1 MDQGKEVEE
10 SADTGSTHFL
20 VGVTSK
26 RKRQWKE
33 FVKNRTKSE
42 KRLALAVTL
51 ISAFALACF
60 ISLIVIVSNR
70 PKDLCYTT
78 QCIKTASMLL
88 DSLDTRHDPCDDFY
102 KFTCGKWAEAHLAQ
116 SNTNS
121 WFSDRTR
128 YLSSKMESVLSE
140 NATSSDPLPVVYAKS
155 LFASCMDTN
164 KLDELGLEPMFSVL
178 ERVGLPKTLPDE
190 NSGVTFSISK
200 TLARIQRV
208 LSMDLLVQLSMA
220 LDPKTNKT
228 VMVVSP
234 TPGGPSLP
242 ELISSDDA
250 DDGGRRPAAAVSSR
264 EALGLRLAYM
274 TGVMAAIQPQ
284 ANVSELGTAALK
296 ILVIDSQIRSDIQK
310 AESDEAPTLMTY
322 NELQDIMDNANTT
335 GSPKQKFDWNEYVTV
350 LLDGLGVEFS
360 GNDTLYVN
368 MPDYFALLGARL
380 HRSRPESFQR
390 YLWWFLVTS
399 MVPHTT
405 DELRSLKDDL
415 YEALF
420 RRPRQTRSSK
430 CVKYVK
436 SFFNMAIAFKF
447 ASMDNLER
455 TTTRVRSMLEDIT
468 DAFSRLVNS
477 LPWMDDTTKGKAAK
491 KARAI
496 KSFIGYPDWLL
507 VPGQLEEVY
516 KGMEVVDGQFLGSM
530 VGLKSAEVKKIL
542 KGLGQPPANETR
554 GWVADPLDV
563 NAFYGRGTNAV
574 AIPAGILQAPFY
586 FLGLEALNY
595 GAIGS
600 ILGHELTHA
609 FDVEGKDYDETG
621 RRVSWWDSE
630 MTKAYDERAQCFVKQ
645 YDKFGFTANYSLN
658 GTLTLAENIADN
670 GGLREAFHA
679 YEHFVDRNGQ
689 EPKLPGLEGY
699 DHKQLFFIAFTNV
712 WCEKSN
718 LQDDISSL
726 NDVHSPNKFRVL
738 GTLRNLEEFS
748 RVWNCPAGSNMNPKG
763 KCVLW

>member
-1 MDQGKEVEE
+1 
-10 SADTGSTHFL
+10 
-20 VGVTSK
+20 
-26 RKRQWKE
+26 
-33 FVKNRTKSE
+33 
-42 KRLALAVTL
+42 
-51 ISAFALACF
+51 
-60 ISLIVIVSNR
+60 
-70 PKDLCYTT
+70 
-78 QCIKTASMLL
+78 SMLL

-128 YLSSKMESVLSE
+128 YLSSKME
-140 NATSSDPLPVVYAKS
+140 
-155 LFASCMDTN
+155 N

-228 VMVVSP
+228 IMVVSP

-250 DDGGRRPAAAVSSR
+250 DDGGHRPAAAVSSR

-296 ILVIDSQIRSDIQK
+296 ILVIDSQIRS
-310 AESDEAPTLMTY
+310 
-322 NELQDIMDNANTT
+322 
-335 GSPKQKFDWNEYVTV
+335 FDWNEYVTV

-360 GNDTLYVN
+360 GNDTLYVA

-380 HRSRPESFQR
+380 HRSRPESFPNFKISRLACLSCEQAPSPSCR
-390 YLWWFLVTS
+390 VTS
-399 MVPHTT
+399 RREVHAGRYHRRVQPIGQFVTLDGRH
-405 DELRSLKDDL
+405 DEGQSCQKSESHKKLHWLPRLATSPWAARRSLQ
-415 YEALF
+415 
-420 RRPRQTRSSK
+420 R
-430 CVKYVK
+430 C
-436 SFFNMAIAFKF
+436 
-447 ASMDNLER
+447 
-455 TTTRVRSMLEDIT
+455 
-468 DAFSRLVNS
+468 
-477 LPWMDDTTKGKAAK
+477 
-491 KARAI
+491 
-496 KSFIGYPDWLL
+496 
-507 VPGQLEEVY
+507 
-516 KGMEVVDGQFLGSM
+516 
-530 VGLKSAEVKKIL
+530 
-542 KGLGQPPANETR
+542 
-554 GWVADPLDV
+554 
-563 NAFYGRGTNAV
+563 
-574 AIPAGILQAPFY
+574 
-586 FLGLEALNY
+586 
-595 GAIGS
+595 
-600 ILGHELTHA
+600 
-609 FDVEGKDYDETG
+609 KDYDETG